1 MENDA
6 PRDIRVWIVDDD
18 AELLEILGGSLVQE
32 QREIRLFDNGQAVL
46 NAIEHSFLDIL
57 LTDLMMPGVDG
68 LQILKE
74 VKRTCP
80 ESIVIIMTGYASLD
94 TAIQAIR
101 GGAYDYIQKPFK
113 LEEMEVVISN
123 ACEKISLMRENR
135 RLLQRL
141 KEVREEANQLEEIRS
156 GQLADILG
164 LRRKGPREET
174 DSEMEL
180 ILRQINPAPPDE
192 DVPREVVQEKAL
204 IGLERL
210 IQFRKGGFLSEE
222 EFLSLKKIFF
232 QLIDKM
238 KY

>member
-1 MENDA
+1 M
-6 PRDIRVWIVDDD
+6 
-18 AELLEILGGSLVQE
+18 
-32 QREIRLFDNGQAVL
+32 
-46 NAIEHSFLDIL
+46 
-57 LTDLMMPGVDG
+57 
-68 LQILKE
+68 
-74 VKRTCP
+74 
-80 ESIVIIMTGYASLD
+80 
-94 TAIQAIR
+94 
-101 GGAYDYIQKPFK
+101 
-113 LEEMEVVISN
+113 
-123 ACEKISLMRENR
+123 
-135 RLLQRL
+135 
-141 KEVREEANQLEEIRS
+141 REEANQFEEIRS

-164 LRRKGPREET
+164 LRWKGPREET